1 MTAKTT
7 NQKNN
12 DMMLKVIAV
21 ICAVLL
27 WFYVDAQVNPSG
39 ERQLAV
45 PITYVNLASDYVV
58 ENGGQSV
65 QVTIKGK
72 NTDIMS
78 LRSDDFTAVVDLSN
92 AAIGSEA
99 YGVQVTAANVSERFT
114 YTPDKV
120 TVTLDR
126 IEQKEVPVRLH
137 TGGTMPQY
145 YELKSTELQPNTVT
159 IRGKSKL
166 LADISYIETELVT
179 LNALNKDTEQNVALY
194 LPEGVTV
201 LHGNEGFQKEGQI
214 AVKLSVQ
221 PTQSSKTYD
230 ALIAMRNVPVGMTAA
245 LTESTAKI
253 SLRGSAEQ
261 LETQPI
267 LDIILLYVDC
277 TELTAGQ
284 HVLPIQVEQQYPI
297 ANVTLYAVAPQT
309 ATVILTPEGVT
320 IPLSEESSVPGNN
333 DGQSETDSE

>member
-7 NQKNN
+7 NQKNS
-12 DMMLKVIAV
+12 DMMLKIIAV

-27 WFYVDAQVNPSG
+27 WFYVDAQENPSG

-92 AAIGSEA
+92 AAIGSET
-99 YGVQVTAANVSERFT
+99 YGVQVTSANVSERFT

-137 TGGTMPQY
+137 TSGTMPQY
-145 YELKSTELQPNTVT
+145 YELKSTEVHPNTVT

-166 LADISYIETELVT
+166 LADISYIETETVPLDN
-179 LNALNKDTEQNVALY
+179 LYKDSELDVALH
-194 LPEGVTV
+194 LSDGITV
-201 LHGNEGFQKEGQI
+201 QNNGEGFQKEGHV
-214 AVKLSVQ
+214 AVKLLVQ

-230 ALIAMRNVPVGMTAA
+230 ALIAMRNVPVGLTAA

-277 TELTAGQ
+277 TDLTAGQ

-297 ANVTLYAVAPQT
+297 TNVTLHTVEPQT
-309 ATVILTPEGVT
+309 VTVILTPEGVT
-320 IPLSEESSVPGNN
+320 IPLAE
-333 DGQSETDSE
+333 